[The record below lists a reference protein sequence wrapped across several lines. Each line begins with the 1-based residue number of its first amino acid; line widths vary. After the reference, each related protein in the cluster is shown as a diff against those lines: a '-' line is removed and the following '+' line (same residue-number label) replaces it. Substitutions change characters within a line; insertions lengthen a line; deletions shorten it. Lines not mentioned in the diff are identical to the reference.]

1 MTDNNNI
8 ENAYSLLK
16 GVPFGV
22 YLGQQERTNE
32 LDERIFKRNFP
43 SVPLEPNYDP
53 RPISTKY
60 GYFPGLSGRKHIPTN
75 KNEYPVYNVHQVF
88 NPGTSKAPP
97 SGILNDI
104 DNETYLR
111 NQHFALQKGDKQ
123 YYVPQSSSELYRDYV
138 YTTDT
143 QMQPHPDLFY
153 KHNFENNRPRY
164 SSLNNIGKDLFNNN
178 TRTQMKQQY

>member
-8 ENAYSLLK
+8 ENAYSLFK

-32 LDERIFKRNFP
+32 IDERIFQRNFP
-43 SVPLEPNYDP
+43 SSPLEPNYDP

-60 GYFPGLSGRKHIPTN
+60 SYFPGLSGRKQIHTS
-75 KNEYPVYNVHQVF
+75 KNTYPIYNIHEVF
-88 NPGTSKAPP
+88 NPGTGKAPC

-111 NQHFALQKGDKQ
+111 NQHFALQKGDKH
-123 YYVPQSSSELYRDYV
+123 YYVPQSGSELFKDYV
-138 YTTDT
+138 YTTDKRL
-143 QMQPHPDLFY
+143 QPHPDLFNNY
-153 KHNFENNRPRY
+153 NFENNRPRY
-164 SSLNNIGKDLFNNN
+164 SSLNNIGKNLFNNH
-178 TRTQMKQQY
+178 TRNQMKAKY